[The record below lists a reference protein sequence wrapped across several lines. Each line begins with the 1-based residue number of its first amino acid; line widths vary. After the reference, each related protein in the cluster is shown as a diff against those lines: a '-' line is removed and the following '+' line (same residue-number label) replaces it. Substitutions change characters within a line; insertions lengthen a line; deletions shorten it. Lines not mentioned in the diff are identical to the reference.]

1 MFMYGICVCGSII
14 ICVYACL
21 IICVVC
27 VFVSVA
33 HVCCICVLYMC
44 VCPDSHI
51 HSVRHMHVRVYTH
64 TFHTYMHACM
74 QRSSC
79 IDTSCIQMILASI
92 GIYTCMLW
100 NLNDTRIMYTCISLI
115 YTCISYMHIH
125 VYWYSNET
133 SPSLAPE
140 HCCAMFECCLTDDVF
155 LNEVGTEALSA
166 CTLSECVSE

>member
-1 MFMYGICVCGSII
+1 
-14 ICVYACL
+14 
-21 IICVVC
+21 
-27 VFVSVA
+27 
-33 HVCCICVLYMC
+33 
-44 VCPDSHI
+44 
-51 HSVRHMHVRVYTH
+51 
-64 TFHTYMHACM
+64 
-74 QRSSC
+74 
-79 IDTSCIQMILASI
+79 
-92 GIYTCMLW
+92 MLW